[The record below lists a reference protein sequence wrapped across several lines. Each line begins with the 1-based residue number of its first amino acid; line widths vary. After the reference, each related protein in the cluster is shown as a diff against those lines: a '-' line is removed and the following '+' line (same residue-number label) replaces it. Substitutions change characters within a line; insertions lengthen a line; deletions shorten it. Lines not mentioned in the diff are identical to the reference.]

1 MPKLVYMTGATLKD
15 SAYTTSKVIADH
27 AGVEHR
33 AVSQLIRK
41 YGTDLED
48 FGVTTFEMLKLNKT
62 GRPTKVYKLN
72 EQQASLIITYLGNTK
87 EVRELK
93 KRLVKE
99 FYEMKEELIK
109 RNVYREA
116 EKTTRNAFT
125 EAINNWEYVNQWT
138 YKNLTD
144 MICKAITGMT
154 TKQVKASRNKSLNCT
169 GTDVYSSEE
178 LNQYEELESAVI
190 LLLRMNLKY
199 STIKSTVC
207 NLINGR
213 TFKAN
218 NA

>member
-62 GRPTKVYKLN
+62 GRPTKIYKLN

-93 KRLVKE
+93 KCLVKE

-154 TKQVKASRNKSLNCT
+154 TKRELQC
-169 GTDVYSSEE
+169 VYSMH
-178 LNQYEELESAVI
+178 AW
-190 LLLRMNLKY
+190 
-199 STIKSTVC
+199 
-207 NLINGR
+207 G
-213 TFKAN
+213 AD
-218 NA
+218 

>member
-93 KRLVKE
+93 KCLVKE